1 MDMPGAPLNR
11 RDALAAAGALAAWP
25 AWAQPTA
32 GTVRVNLQTGAG
44 LIALEL
50 YADKAPITAANF
62 LRYVDARLYDG
73 ATIYRAL
80 KTPGAPTTGL
90 IQGGARAD
98 PAHPIAPIAHET
110 TTQTGLS
117 HKDGTLSLAR
127 RAPGTAT
134 SDFFICVG
142 DAPYLD
148 ADPKAPGDNLGFA
161 AFGHV
166 TAGMGVARAILA
178 LPTSPTAGAPD
189 MAGQMLD
196 PPVPIVNARRV

>member
-1 MDMPGAPLNR
+1 MI
-11 RDALAAAGALAAWP
+11 
-25 AWAQPTA
+25 
-32 GTVRVNLQTGAG
+32 V
-44 LIALEL
+44 LEL

-80 KTPGAPTTGL
+80 RTPGAPLTGL
-90 IQGGARAD
+90 IQGGARLD
-98 PAHPIAPIAHET
+98 PAHPVAPIAHEA

-166 TAGMGVARAILA
+166 TSGMDIVRNILA
-178 LPTSPTAGAPD
+178 LPTSPTAGGPD

-196 PPVPIVNARRV
+196 PPVPIVSARRV

>member
-1 MDMPGAPLNR
+1 MGMGGAPLDR
-11 RDALAAAGALAAWP
+11 RTVLATAGALAAWP
-25 AWAQPTA
+25 AWAQPTS
-32 GTVRVNLQTGAG
+32 GLVRVNLPTGQG
-44 LIALEL
+44 LIVLEL
-50 YADKAPITAANF
+50 FADKAPITAANF

-80 KTPGAPTTGL
+80 KTPGAPPTGL
-90 IQGGARAD
+90 VQGGARVDRAR
-98 PAHPIAPIAHET
+98 PIAPVAHES
-110 TTQTGLS
+110 TTQTGLR

-166 TAGMGVARAILA
+166 AGGMDIVRAILA

-196 PPVPIVNARRV
+196 PPVPIVSARRA